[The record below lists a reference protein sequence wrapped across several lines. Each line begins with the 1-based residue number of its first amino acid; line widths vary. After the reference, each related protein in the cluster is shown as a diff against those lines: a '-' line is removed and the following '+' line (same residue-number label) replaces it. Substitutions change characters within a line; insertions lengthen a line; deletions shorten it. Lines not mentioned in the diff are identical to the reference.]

1 MMDTA
6 RSFSAG
12 YAEAREK
19 FRAAAVAAGARLTSF
34 THPERGPDRGEL
46 ACDVAVLGPEAAERV
61 LLVISG
67 THGVEGFFGSG
78 AQIDWLR
85 RGEHTRLPPG
95 LAVVLA
101 HAINPYGFAWL
112 RRVDHQN
119 IDLNRNWIDFN
130 APLPVNAG
138 YEALHAACLPEVW
151 NDAAASALTACFV
164 AQVRTRGYAATAR
177 ALTGGQYVHPDGLF
191 FGGAGPAWSR
201 TVLEDIYRALL
212 GGAAKVAIL
221 DYHTGLGPWGFGEQI
236 VTEPKDHPAFQ
247 RAARWFG
254 AAATSML
261 DGGSSSAELSGD
273 GLAAAPALL
282 PRAEVTT
289 MALEVGTLPP
299 EAVRD
304 ALAADNWL
312 HARGDLESP
321 LARRIKA
328 QIRNAFYGDADDW
341 KGMAA
346 GQALLACR
354 QAIAGLAG

>member
-1 MMDTA
+1 MDTA
-6 RSFSAG
+6 RSFSAS
-12 YAEAREK
+12 YQEARAK
-19 FRAAAVAAGARLTSF
+19 FRTAASVAGARLTAF
-34 THPERGPDRGEL
+34 THPERGPDGGEL
-46 ACDVAVLGPEAAERV
+46 ACDVAVIGPESAERV

-78 AQIDWLR
+78 AQVDWLR

-95 LAVVLA
+95 TTVILA

-112 RRVDHQN
+112 RRVDHEN
-119 IDLNRNWIDFN
+119 IDLNRNWIDFS
-130 APLPVNAG
+130 APVPVNPG
-138 YEALHAACLPEVW
+138 YEALHDACLPDSW
-151 NDAAASALTACFV
+151 SDAAAEALSAKFA
-164 AQVRTRGYAATAR
+164 AHASEHGPAATAR
-177 ALTGGQYVHPDGLF
+177 ALTGGQYAHADGLF
-191 FGGAGPAWSR
+191 YGGRRAAWSR
-201 TVLEDIYRALL
+201 AMLEAVYDANL
-212 GGAAKVAIL
+212 GAAARIAIL

-236 VTEPKDHPAFQ
+236 VTEPKGHPAYT
-247 RAARWFG
+247 RAAAWFG
-254 AAATSML
+254 VAATSML

-282 PRAEVTT
+282 GHAEVTT
-289 MALEVGTLPP
+289 MALEVGTLPSR
-299 EAVRD
+299 AVRD

-328 QIRNAFYGDADDW
+328 QIRDAFYGDADDW

-354 QAIAGLAG
+354 QAIAGLNS